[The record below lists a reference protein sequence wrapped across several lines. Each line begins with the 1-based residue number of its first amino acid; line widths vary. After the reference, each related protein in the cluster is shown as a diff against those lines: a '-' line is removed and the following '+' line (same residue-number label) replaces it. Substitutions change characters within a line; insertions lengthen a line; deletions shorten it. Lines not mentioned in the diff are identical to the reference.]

1 MFENFENFDL
11 NLIKDKIQNISIS
24 FFGITLNFEELLII
38 CILLFLFLEDNQ
50 DYILYLILILLLFS

>member
-1 MFENFENFDL
+1 MFD
-11 NLIKDKIQNISIS
+11 NLDNIDFNAIKDKIQNISIS
-24 FFGITLNFEELLII
+24 FFGITLGFEEILII